1 MTFRAQHLLGI
12 EHLHPMEITT
22 LLDLADQYAEDNR
35 KGRAHR
41 GTLEGMTQINM
52 FFENSTRTQASFE
65 IAGKRLGADVM
76 NMAMQASSIK
86 KGETLIDTALTLNA
100 MRPDLLV
107 VRHPHSGAV
116 DLLAQKVNCAVLN
129 AGDGRHEHPTQ
140 ALLDALT
147 IRRAKGRLHRLSIAI
162 CGDVAH
168 SRVARSNI
176 MLLGKMENRVRLV
189 GPPTLLPSG
198 VEDLGVEVFHD
209 MREGL
214 KDVDVVM
221 MLRLQ
226 KERMDGGFIPS
237 EREYFHRYGL
247 DAEKLSHAKPDA
259 IVMHPGP
266 MNRGVEID
274 GSIADDINRSVIQE
288 QVEMGVA
295 VRMAAMDLLARNL
308 RATRGAKAV
317 GVMV

>member
-1 MTFRAQHLLGI
+1 MLRQKHLLGI
-12 EHLHPMEITT
+12 EPLHPAEITEILDHAESYAKLNRGQIKHTDT
-22 LLDLADQYAEDNR
+22 LAGL
-35 KGRAHR
+35 
-41 GTLEGMTQINM
+41 TQINM

-65 IAGKRLGADVM
+65 LAGKRLGADVM
-76 NMAMQASSIK
+76 NMAMQSSSVK

-100 MRPDLLV
+100 MHPDLLV
-107 VRHPHSGAV
+107 VRHPNSGAV

-162 CGDVAH
+162 CGDIAH
-168 SRVARSNI
+168 SRVARSNLI
-176 MLLGKMENRVRLV
+176 LLGKMENRVRLV
-189 GPPTLLPSG
+189 APPTLLPSG
-198 VEDLGVEVFHD
+198 IDEFGCEVFHD
-209 MREGL
+209 MSEGL
-214 KDVDVVM
+214 KDVDVIM

-237 EREYFHRYGL
+237 EREYYHRYGL
-247 DAEKLSHAKPDA
+247 DAEKLALAKPDA

-274 GSIADDINRSVIQE
+274 GDIADDINRSVIQE

-295 VRMAAMDLLARNL
+295 VRMAAMELLVQAR
-308 RATRGAKAV
+308 RAGPRE
-317 GVMV
+317 VMA

>member
-1 MTFRAQHLLGI
+1 MSFSQPHLLGI
-12 EHLHPMEITT
+12 EPLSQGDI
-22 LLDLADQYAEDNR
+22 LSVLDLADVYVDLNR
-35 KGRAHR
+35 ADAKHGDALR
-41 GTLEGMTQINM
+41 GLTQINM
-52 FFENSTRTQASFE
+52 FFEASTRTQASFE

-76 NMAMQASSIK
+76 NMAMQASSVK

-100 MRPDLLV
+100 MHPDLLV
-107 VRHPHSGAV
+107 VRHPSSGAV

-147 IRRAKGRLHRLSIAI
+147 IRRAKGRLHRLRIAI
-162 CGDVAH
+162 CGDIAH

-176 MLLGKMENRVRLV
+176 LLLGKMENRVTLV
-189 GPPTLLPSG
+189 GPPTLMPSG
-198 VEDLGVEVFHD
+198 VADWGVEVTAD
-209 MREGL
+209 MADGL
-214 KDVDVVM
+214 RDADVVM

-226 KERMDGGFIPS
+226 RERMDGAFIPS
-237 EREYFHRYGL
+237 EREYFHRFGL
-247 DAEKLSHAKPDA
+247 DADKLGHAADDA

-274 GSIADDINRSVIQE
+274 GTIADDINRSVIQE

-295 VRMAAMDLLARNL
+295 VRMAAMDLLARGL
-308 RATRGAKAV
+308 RARPREAMA
-317 GVMV
+317 

>member
-1 MTFRAQHLLGI
+1 MTYTHRHLLGI
-12 EHLHPMEITT
+12 EPLDPAEITT
-22 LLDLADQYAEDNR
+22 ILDLAEDYVTLNR
-35 KGRAHR
+35 STDKHSEALR
-41 GTLEGMTQINM
+41 GLTQINM

-65 IAGKRLGADVM
+65 LAGKRLGADVM
-76 NMAMQASSIK
+76 NMSMQSSSVK

-100 MRPDLLV
+100 MHPDLLV

-129 AGDGRHEHPTQ
+129 AGDGKHEHPTQ

-147 IRRAKGRLHRLSIAI
+147 IRRKKGRLHRLTVAI
-162 CGDVAH
+162 CGDIAH
-168 SRVARSNI
+168 SRVARSNLI
-176 MLLGKMENRVRLV
+176 LLGKMENRVRLI
-189 GPPTLLPSG
+189 GPPTLMPAG
-198 VEDLGVEVFHD
+198 VSEFGCEVYDD
-209 MREGL
+209 MRKGLEGA
-214 KDVDVVM
+214 DVVM

-237 EREYFHRYGL
+237 EREYYHRYGL
-247 DAEKLSHAKPDA
+247 DAEKLAYAKEDA

-274 GSIADDINRSVIQE
+274 GTIADDINRSVIQE

-308 RATRGAKAV
+308 RAARAA
-317 GVMV
+317 

>member
-1 MTFRAQHLLGI
+1 MTFSKRHLLGI
-12 EHLHPMEITT
+12 EPLSPPEITT
-22 LLDLADQYAEDNR
+22 LLDLADRYAERERTTD
-35 KGRAHR
+35 KHA
-41 GTLEGMTQINM
+41 TALAGMTQINM

-76 NMAMQASSIK
+76 NMAMQTSSVK

-100 MRPDLLV
+100 MHPDLLV

-116 DLLAQKVNCAVLN
+116 NLLAEKVNCAVLN

-147 IRRAKGRLHRLSIAI
+147 IRRRKGRLHRLNIAI
-162 CGDVAH
+162 CGDIAH

-176 MLLGKMENRVRLV
+176 LLLGKMENRVKLI
-189 GPPTLLPSG
+189 GPPTLMPAG
-198 VEDLGVEVFHD
+198 VADWGVEVYDD
-209 MREGL
+209 MARGLEGA
-214 KDVDVVM
+214 DVVM

-226 KERMDGGFIPS
+226 RERMDGGFIPS
-237 EREYFHRYGL
+237 EREYYHRYGL
-247 DAEKLSHAKPDA
+247 DAEKLACAKEDA

-274 GSIADDINRSVIQE
+274 GTIADDINRSVIQE

-295 VRMAAMDLLARNL
+295 VRMAAMDLLAQNL
-308 RATRGAKAV
+308 AAERAAHA
-317 GVMV
+317 

>member
-1 MTFRAQHLLGI
+1 MYRHPHLLGI
-12 EHLHPMEITT
+12 EPLHPTEIVA
-22 LLDLADQYAEDNR
+22 LLDLADRYADENR
-35 KGRAHR
+35 R
-41 GTLEGMTQINM
+41 GITRRDTLSGMMQINM
-52 FFENSTRTQASFE
+52 FFESSTRTQASFE
-65 IAGKRLGADVM
+65 IAGRRLGADVM
-76 NMAMQASSIK
+76 TMAMQASSIK

-107 VRHPHSGAV
+107 VRHPQSGAV
-116 DLLAQKVNCAVLN
+116 DLLAQKVDCAVLN

-147 IRRAKGRLHRLSIAI
+147 IRRAKGRLHRLSVAI
-162 CGDVAH
+162 CGDIAH

-176 MLLGKMENRVRLV
+176 LLLGKMENRIRLIA
-189 GPPTLLPSG
+189 PPTLMPAG
-198 VEDLGVEVFHD
+198 MAEFGCEVFDD
-209 MREGL
+209 MAEGL
-214 KDVDVVM
+214 RGVDVVM

-226 KERMDGGFIPS
+226 NERMDGGFIPS
-237 EREYFHRYGL
+237 TREYYHRYGL
-247 DAEKLSHAKPDA
+247 DAAKLAHAAPDA

-274 GSIADDINRSVIQE
+274 GTIADDINRSVIQT

-308 RATRGAKAV
+308 RAARGAAATE
-317 GVMV
+317 VMA

>member
-1 MTFRAQHLLGI
+1 MRHLLGI
-12 EHLHPMEITT
+12 EPLSPADITAI
-22 LLDLADQYAEDNR
+22 LDLSDSYVSLNR
-35 KGRAHR
+35 SDRKHTDALTG
-41 GTLEGMTQINM
+41 LTQINM

-65 IAGKRLGADVM
+65 VAGKRLGADVM
-76 NMAMQASSIK
+76 SMAMQASSIK

-100 MRPDLLV
+100 MHPDLLV

-147 IRRAKGRLHRLSIAI
+147 IRRRLGRLSGLKVAI
-162 CGDVAH
+162 CGDIAH
-168 SRVARSNI
+168 SRVARSNVQ
-176 MLLGKMENRVRLV
+176 LLTKMGNEVRLI
-189 GPPTLLPSG
+189 GPPTLMPSG
-198 VEDLGVEVFHD
+198 ASDWPVSAHGD
-209 MREGL
+209 MAEGL
-214 KDVDVVM
+214 AGVDVVM

-226 KERMDGGFIPS
+226 RERMDGGFIPS
-237 EREYFHRYGL
+237 EREYYHRFGL
-247 DAEKLSHAKPDA
+247 DAEKLSHAKADA

-274 GSIADDINRSVIQE
+274 GEIADDINRSVIQE

-295 VRMAAMDLLARNL
+295 VRMAAMDLLMQDRRARP
-308 RATRGAKAV
+308 A
-317 GVMV
+317 GVMA

>member
-1 MTFRAQHLLGI
+1 MSFAHRHLLGI
-12 EHLHPMEITT
+12 EQLRPDDISV
-22 LLDLADQYAEDNR
+22 LLDLSDTYVDLNR
-35 KGRAHR
+35 QDSKRSDVLAG
-41 GTLEGMTQINM
+41 LTQINM

-76 NMAMQASSIK
+76 NMAMQTSSVK
-86 KGETLIDTALTLNA
+86 KGETLIDTAMTLNA
-100 MRPDLLV
+100 MHPDLLV
-107 VRHPHSGAV
+107 VRHPQSGAV

-147 IRRAKGRLHRLSIAI
+147 IRRAKKRLHRLNIAI
-162 CGDVAH
+162 CGDIAH

-176 MLLGKMENRVRLV
+176 LLLGKMENRIRLI
-189 GPPTLLPSG
+189 GPPTLMPSQIS
-198 VEDLGVEVFHD
+198 EFGVEVYED
-209 MREGL
+209 MRAGL
-214 KDVDVVM
+214 QDVDVVM

-226 KERMDGGFIPS
+226 RERMDGGFIPS
-237 EREYFHRYGL
+237 EREYYHRYGL
-247 DAEKLSHAKPDA
+247 DAEKLSLAKPDA

-274 GSIADDINRSVIQE
+274 GTLADDINRSVIQD

-295 VRMAAMDLLARNL
+295 VRMAAMELLARNL
-308 RATRGAKAV
+308 HADPLGTA
-317 GVMV
+317 

>member
-1 MTFRAQHLLGI
+1 MAFRARHLLGI
-12 EHLHPMEITT
+12 EQLGPDEIVT
-22 LLDLADQYAEDNR
+22 LLDLAETYVDLNR
-35 KGRAHR
+35 TPGQHGDALA
-41 GTLEGMTQINM
+41 GLTQINM
-52 FFENSTRTQASFE
+52 FFEASTRTQASFE

-76 NMAMQASSIK
+76 NMAMAASSIK
-86 KGETLIDTALTLNA
+86 KGETLIDTAMTLNA
-100 MRPDLLV
+100 MHPDLLV
-107 VRHPHSGAV
+107 VRHPQSGAV

-147 IRRAKGRLHRLSIAI
+147 IRRAKGRLHRLNIAI
-162 CGDVAH
+162 CGDIAH

-176 MLLGKMENRVRLV
+176 LLLGKMENRVRLV
-189 GPPTLLPSG
+189 GPQTLMPSG
-198 VEDLGVEVFHD
+198 VADLGVEVYHD
-209 MREGL
+209 MRAGL
-214 KDVDVVM
+214 ADCDVVM

-237 EREYFHRYGL
+237 EREYYHRYGL
-247 DAEKLSHAKPDA
+247 DAEKLGHAKDDA

-274 GSIADDINRSVIQE
+274 GLLADDINRSVIQD

-295 VRMAAMDLLARNL
+295 VRMAAMDLLARN
-308 RATRGAKAV
+308 RAEDRQAQAGAA
-317 GVMV
+317 

>member
-1 MTFRAQHLLGI
+1 MGFSARHLLGI
-12 EHLHPMEITT
+12 ET
-22 LLDLADQYAEDNR
+22 LSQDDIRTVLDLADAYVDLNR
-35 KGRAHR
+35 RDEKHGDALA
-41 GTLEGMTQINM
+41 GLTQINM
-52 FFENSTRTQASFE
+52 FFEASTRTQASFE

-76 NMAMQASSIK
+76 NMAVQASSVR

-100 MRPDLLV
+100 MHPDLLV

-116 DLLAQKVNCAVLN
+116 NLLAEKVNCAVLN

-147 IRRAKGRLHRLSIAI
+147 IRRAKGRLHRLRIAI
-162 CGDVAH
+162 CGDIAH

-176 MLLGKMENRVRLV
+176 HLLGKMENRVRLI
-189 GPPTLLPSG
+189 GPPTLMPAG
-198 VEDLGVEVFHD
+198 VADWGVEVFDD
-209 MREGL
+209 MAKGL
-214 KDVDVVM
+214 QDCDVVM

-226 KERMDGGFIPS
+226 RERMDGAFIPS
-237 EREYFHRYGL
+237 EREYYHRYGL
-247 DAEKLSHAKPDA
+247 DAEKLSVAAEDA

-274 GSIADDINRSVIQE
+274 GTLADDINRSVIQD

-308 RATRGAKAV
+308 RASREKP
-317 GVMV
+317 GVLV

>member
-1 MTFRAQHLLGI
+1 MSFTHKHLLGI
-12 EHLHPMEITT
+12 EPLRPEAITEI
-22 LLDLADQYAEDNR
+22 LDVADSYVGLNRQAHKHTDVLA
-35 KGRAHR
+35 G
-41 GTLEGMTQINM
+41 LTQINM

-76 NMAMQASSIK
+76 NMSMQASSIK
-86 KGETLIDTALTLNA
+86 KGETLIDTAMTLNA
-100 MRPDLLV
+100 MHPDLLV

-116 DLLAQKVNCAVLN
+116 DLLAQKVNCSVLN

-147 IRRAKGRLHRLSIAI
+147 IRRAKGRLHRLNIAI
-162 CGDVAH
+162 CGDIAH
-168 SRVARSNI
+168 SRVARSNLI
-176 MLLGKMENRVRLV
+176 LLGKMENRVRLV
-189 GPPTLLPSG
+189 GPPTLMPSQIS
-198 VEDLGVEVFHD
+198 EFGVEVYDD

-214 KDVDVVM
+214 KNVDVVM

-237 EREYFHRYGL
+237 EREYYHRYGL
-247 DAEKLSHAKPDA
+247 DAEKLSYAKEDA

-274 GSIADDINRSVIQE
+274 GELADDINRSVIQE

-295 VRMAAMDLLARNL
+295 VRMAAMDLLARNR
-308 RATRGAKAV
+308 RASTGGTLV
-317 GVMV
+317 

>member
-1 MTFRAQHLLGI
+1 MTFAHRHLLGI
-12 EHLHPMEITT
+12 EQLRPHEITAI
-22 LLDLADQYAEDNR
+22 LDLAETYVDLNR
-35 KGRAHR
+35 GAAKHSDVLAG
-41 GTLEGMTQINM
+41 LTQINM

-65 IAGKRLGADVM
+65 LAGMRMGADVM
-76 NMAMQASSIK
+76 NMAMQTSSVK

-100 MRPDLLV
+100 MHPDLLV
-107 VRHPHSGAV
+107 VRHPQSGAV
-116 DLLAQKVNCAVLN
+116 GLLAQKVNCAVLN

-147 IRRAKGRLHRLSIAI
+147 IRRAKGRLHRLSVAI
-162 CGDVAH
+162 CGDIAH

-176 MLLGKMENRVRLV
+176 LLLGKMENRVRLI
-189 GPPTLLPSG
+189 GPPTLMPAG
-198 VEDLGVEVFHD
+198 IAEFGVEVFED
-209 MREGL
+209 MKQGL
-214 KDVDVVM
+214 ADVDVVM

-237 EREYFHRYGL
+237 EREYYHRYGL
-247 DAEKLSHAKPDA
+247 DGEKLALAKPDA

-274 GSIADDINRSVIQE
+274 GTLADDINRSVIQD

-295 VRMAAMDLLARNL
+295 VRMAVMELLAGNL
-308 RATRGAKAV
+308 AAGRLP
-317 GVMV
+317 

>member
-1 MTFRAQHLLGI
+1 MSFTQRHLLGI
-12 EHLHPMEITT
+12 EPLHPAEITAI
-22 LLDLADQYAEDNR
+22 LDLAEDYVALNR
-35 KGRAHR
+35 SGDKHSEVLKG
-41 GTLEGMTQINM
+41 LTQINM

-65 IAGKRLGADVM
+65 LAGKRLGADVM
-76 NMAMQASSIK
+76 NMAMQTSSVK

-100 MRPDLLV
+100 MHPDLLV

-116 DLLAQKVNCAVLN
+116 NLLAEKVNCAVLN
-129 AGDGRHEHPTQ
+129 AGDGKHEHPTQ

-147 IRRAKGRLHRLSIAI
+147 IRRKKGRLHRLTVAI
-162 CGDVAH
+162 CGDIAH
-168 SRVARSNI
+168 SRVARSNLI
-176 MLLGKMENRVRLV
+176 LLGKMENRVRLI
-189 GPPTLLPSG
+189 GPPTLMPAG
-198 VEDLGVEVFHD
+198 VAEFGCEVYDD
-209 MREGL
+209 MQKGLEGA
-214 KDVDVVM
+214 DVVM

-237 EREYFHRYGL
+237 EREYYHRYGL
-247 DAEKLSHAKPDA
+247 DAEKLAFARDDA

-274 GSIADDINRSVIQE
+274 GTIADDINRSVIQE

-308 RATRGAKAV
+308 LAARAAQA
-317 GVMV
+317 

>member
-1 MTFRAQHLLGI
+1 V
-12 EHLHPMEITT
+12 
-22 LLDLADQYAEDNR
+22 DLNR
-35 KGRAHR
+35 RPNKHSDVLAGR
-41 GTLEGMTQINM
+41 TQVNM

-65 IAGKRLGADVM
+65 LAGKRLGADVM
-76 NMAMQASSIK
+76 NMSMQASSIK
-86 KGETLIDTALTLNA
+86 KGETLIDTAMTLNA
-100 MRPDLLV
+100 MHPDLLV

-116 DLLAQKVNCAVLN
+116 DLLAQKVNCSVLN

-147 IRRAKGRLHRLSIAI
+147 IQRAKGRLHRLSIAI
-162 CGDVAH
+162 CGDIAH

-176 MLLGKMENRVRLV
+176 ILLGKMENRIRLIA
-189 GPPTLLPSG
+189 PPTLMPSG
-198 VEDLGVEVFHD
+198 IESFGCEIFDD
-209 MREGL
+209 MQEGL

-226 KERMDGGFIPS
+226 RERMDGGFIPS
-237 EREYFHRYGL
+237 EREYYHRYGL
-247 DAEKLSHAKPDA
+247 DEAKLRAAKPDA

-274 GSIADDINRSVIQE
+274 GEIADDINRSVIQE

-295 VRMAAMDLLARNL
+295 VRMAVMDLLSRNQSL
-308 RATRGAKAV
+308 MQERHD
-317 GVMV
+317 

>member
-1 MTFRAQHLLGI
+1 MTNPTFAHRHLLGI
-12 EHLHPMEITT
+12 EQLGPHDITT
-22 LLDLADQYAEDNR
+22 ILDLAEDYVALNKSSSKR
-35 KGRAHR
+35 SDALAG
-41 GTLEGMTQINM
+41 LTQINM

-65 IAGKRLGADVM
+65 LAGKRLGADVM
-76 NMAMQASSIK
+76 NMAMQASSVK

-100 MRPDLLV
+100 MHPDLLV

-162 CGDVAH
+162 CGDIAH

-176 MLLGKMENRVRLV
+176 MLLGKMENRIRLI
-189 GPPTLLPSG
+189 GPPTLMPSQIS
-198 VEDLGVEVFHD
+198 EFGVEVFDD
-209 MREGL
+209 MTEGL

-237 EREYFHRYGL
+237 EREYYHRYGL
-247 DAEKLSHAKPDA
+247 DARKLSHAKPDA

-274 GSIADDINRSVIQE
+274 GDIADDINRSVIQE

-295 VRMAAMDLLARNL
+295 VRMAAMDLLT
-308 RATRGAKAV
+308 RAVKSETA
-317 GVMV
+317 